1 MAIAWQLLNISF
13 VVGYVIL
20 VIVAMIHL
28 RRQSLSERDLL
39 LWDFIVVFV
48 PLGAIMAFAYF
59 RGHGKRKRK
68 R

>member
-20 VIVAMIHL
+20 VIVAMIYL

-48 PLGAIMAFAYF
+48 PLGAIMAFVYF
-59 RGHGKRKRK
+59 RGHDKRER
-68 R
+68 

>member
-1 MAIAWQLLNISF
+1 MAIALQLLNISF

-59 RGHGKRKRK
+59 RGRDKRKR
-68 R
+68 